1 LKRAEEWRRE
11 KAIVVGDEGEREK
24 EGKRSSVFFD
34 AEGKEEGK
42 DRDKDVV
49 DKDLDKMAKE
59 EEGVWKT

>member
-34 AEGKEEGK
+34 AEGK

>member
-11 KAIVVGDEGEREK
+11 KAIVVGDEGERE
-24 EGKRSSVFFD
+24 GKRSSVFFD

-42 DRDKDVV
+42 DRDKVEV
-49 DKDLDKMAKE
+49 DKDLDKIAKE